1 MGIVVSWKILMGYC
15 AILEVLHRIFGSFLW
30 DFLHLWK
37 FLMGLCKFWKFLIRF
52 CALLDVPRG
61 LFWKF
66 SVGFCAFWNFLMGF
80 CAYLAVPHGILC
92 IFESSSWDFV
102 HFWKFLMAKHT
113 RVPNTDK
120 VDAEEAD
127 HSICLA
133 KMSLIRT
140 KPDHFY
146 DMIFLTYIFF

>member
-1 MGIVVSWKILMGYC
+1 MRKFQNAQNPTENFQNNPRGTSSNAQNLIRNFQNSHNPMRNFQRCKKSHKKLPKILWRTSKIAQYP
-15 AILEVLHRIFGSFLW
+15 IRIFQ
-30 DFLHLWK
+30 DTT
-37 FLMGLCKFWKFLIRF
+37 I
-52 CALLDVPRG
+52 P
-61 LFWKF
+61 
-66 SVGFCAFWNFLMGF
+66 
-80 CAYLAVPHGILC
+80 
-92 IFESSSWDFV
+92 SSWDFV

-113 RVPNTDK
+113 RVPNTDR

-146 DMIFLTYIFF
+146 DMIWFFTYILS

>member
-1 MGIVVSWKILMGYC
+1 
-15 AILEVLHRIFGSFLW
+15 
-30 DFLHLWK
+30 
-37 FLMGLCKFWKFLIRF
+37 MGLCEFWKFLIRF
-52 CALLDVPRG
+52 CALLDFLVGYFWEVLRG
-61 LFWKF
+61 TL
-66 SVGFCAFWNFLMGF
+66 CILE
-80 CAYLAVPHGILC
+80 LPHGIWC
-92 IFESSSWDFV
+92 IFGSSSWDFV

-113 RVPNTDK
+113 RVPNTDR

-146 DMIFLTYIFF
+146 DMIFLTYIFFNNF